1 MKEMKMADAEKKRQD
16 LEKLA
21 LVRFKEVA
29 SHYSPTVYDGQGAN
43 NRVAQLGRSYFQF
56 GDLRVDTPQRHLI
69 VEVESAGGA
78 TNLVK
83 YWYCLEE
90 RHIVRLIHLFHIFA
104 QASENDYVSH
114 LLLWD
119 SLCAKMSKALGNL
132 FTAKRYTYRS
142 PSELEVAVNE
152 FERTLKKEFSH

>member
-1 MKEMKMADAEKKRQD
+1 MVAPDKKRQD

-29 SHYSPTVYDGQGAN
+29 YHYSPIVYDKQGAT
-43 NRVAQLGRSYFQF
+43 NRIAQLGRSYFQF
-56 GDLRVDTPQRHLI
+56 GDLRVDTSQRHII
-69 VEVESAGGA
+69 VEVESAGGV

-90 RHIVRLIHLFHIFA
+90 RHIAKPIHLLHIFA
-104 QASENDYVSH
+104 QASENDYIRH
-114 LLLWD
+114 LHLWD
-119 SLCAKMSKALGNL
+119 SLAAKMSNDLGNM

-142 PSELEVAVNE
+142 STELEVVVSE
-152 FERTLKKEFSH
+152 FEGILKREFGR

>member
-1 MKEMKMADAEKKRQD
+1 MADAEKKRQD

-21 LVRFKEVA
+21 LARFKEVA
-29 SHYSPTVYDGQGAN
+29 SHYSPVVYDGQGAN
-43 NRVAQLGRSYFQF
+43 NRVAQLGKSYFQF

-69 VEVESAGGA
+69 IEVESAGGA

-83 YWYCLEE
+83 YWYCLEA
-90 RHIVRLIHLFHIFA
+90 RHIAKPIHLLHIFA
-104 QASENDYVSH
+104 QASENDYISH

-119 SLCAKMSKALGNL
+119 SLCAKMSKDLGNL

-142 PSELEVAVNE
+142 SNELEVVVSE
-152 FERTLKKEFSH
+152 FERILKKEFGR

>member
-1 MKEMKMADAEKKRQD
+1 MVDPEKKRQD

-21 LVRFKEVA
+21 LVKFKEVA
-29 SHYSPTVYDGQGAN
+29 YRYSPVVYDGQEAD

-56 GDLRVDTPQRHLI
+56 GDLRVDTPQRHI
-69 VEVESAGGA
+69 VVEVESAGGA

-90 RHIVRLIHLFHIFA
+90 GHIAKPMHLLHIFA
-104 QASENDYVSH
+104 QASENDYTRH
-114 LLLWD
+114 LCLWD
-119 SLCAKMSKALGNL
+119 SLSTKMSKALGNI

-142 PSELEVAVNE
+142 SADLEVVVNE
-152 FERTLKKEFSH
+152 FERILKKEFGR

>member
-1 MKEMKMADAEKKRQD
+1 MTEPEKTRQD

-29 SHYSPTVYDGQGAN
+29 SLYSTIVYDKQGAR
-43 NRVAQLGRSYFQF
+43 NRIAQIGRSYFQF
-56 GDLRVDTPQRHLI
+56 GDLRVEAPQRHI
-69 VEVESAGGA
+69 VVEVESAGGV

-90 RHIVRLIHLFHIFA
+90 GDIAKPMHLLHIFA
-104 QASENDYVSH
+104 QASENDYISH
-114 LLLWD
+114 LHLWD
-119 SLCAKMSKALGNL
+119 SLSAKMSNALGTM

-142 PSELEVAVNE
+142 STELEVVVNE
-152 FERTLKKEFSH
+152 FEQILMKEFVRKT

>member
-1 MKEMKMADAEKKRQD
+1 MVDPDKKRQD

-29 SHYSPTVYDGQGAN
+29 YRYSPIVYDKQGDA

-56 GDLRVDTPQRHLI
+56 GDLRVDTSQRHII
-69 VEVESAGGA
+69 VEVESAGGV

-90 RHIVRLIHLFHIFA
+90 RYITKPIHLLHIFA
-104 QASENDYVSH
+104 QASENDYIRH
-114 LLLWD
+114 LYLWD
-119 SLCAKMSKALGNL
+119 SLAAKMSNDLSNM

-142 PSELEVAVNE
+142 STELEVVVGE
-152 FERTLKKEFSH
+152 FEGILKKEFGR